1 MSTIAALTHETD
13 DAPRPVSADIV
24 SAYLATRRVQR
35 QLTIVAACIAAL
47 VLAATIAHGYHV
59 MRPLPDIVTFAFRV

>member
-1 MSTIAALTHETD
+1 MSTTLALAHDHD
-13 DAPRPVSADIV
+13 DARRPVAADIV

-35 QLTIVAACIAAL
+35 QVTAVVACVAAL
-47 VLAATIAHGYHV
+47 VLAATIVHGYHV